1 MEKGG
6 TFGAALSAVLVCT
19 LSYFTISIPY
29 NKDTMQ
35 NKRNLL
41 LLIGGSLMVLVVF
54 FLIGLTIF
62 TSNDP
67 VPSSTP
73 STIKTEKQ
81 TVLTTEE
88 ELVLQEQITPLIKAG
103 DMKAC
108 GQVQNDMYRKVCI
121 NNIALNKAN
130 ETKDI
135 SYCQNIDGELLSKD
149 ACEQGVLFTKS
160 VETKNVAICAE
171 ASNPQLKEQCETAY
185 YPSLALKEQNPA
197 ACDQHPDKAKAN
209 ECWNGFLAQKFT
221 SGEKVECSN
230 FRGEDVQADCSALIQ
245 MQEGTAFEV
254 MRSTCAGQKTNTF
267 IQICMMLGFSPNTT
281 SDTYSQ

>member
-1 MEKGG
+1 
-6 TFGAALSAVLVCT
+6 
-19 LSYFTISIPY
+19 
-29 NKDTMQ
+29 MQ

-62 TSNDP
+62 TSNTP

-73 STIKTEKQ
+73 PTIKTE
-81 TVLTTEE
+81 TEPVLTTEE

-135 SYCQNIDGELLSKD
+135 SYCQHLDGELLSKD
-149 ACEQGVLFTKS
+149 TCEQGVLFSKS
-160 VETKNVAICAE
+160 VETKNIAVCAE
-171 ASNPQLKEQCETAY
+171 ASNPLLKEQCETAY
-185 YPSLALKEQNPA
+185 YPSLALNDQDPA
-197 ACDQHPDKAKAN
+197 ACDQHPDKAKAD
-209 ECWNGFLAQKFT
+209 ECWNGFFAQKFA
-221 SGEKVECSN
+221 SGEKIECSN
-230 FRGEDVQADCSALIQ
+230 FRGEDVQADCNAL
-245 MQEGTAFEV
+245 MSLQEGTAFEM
-254 MRSTCAGQKTNTF
+254 MRSTCAAQKTNTF
-267 IQICMMLGFSPNTT
+267 TQICMMLGFPPNIS